1 MLKRKG
7 IFFMLIINRKP
18 PELCKCS
25 MENYVNDFNIEQF
38 FHSLYVVI
46 FLMSHSHIVRSKH
59 DNKL

>member
-1 MLKRKG
+1 
-7 IFFMLIINRKP
+7 MLIINRKP